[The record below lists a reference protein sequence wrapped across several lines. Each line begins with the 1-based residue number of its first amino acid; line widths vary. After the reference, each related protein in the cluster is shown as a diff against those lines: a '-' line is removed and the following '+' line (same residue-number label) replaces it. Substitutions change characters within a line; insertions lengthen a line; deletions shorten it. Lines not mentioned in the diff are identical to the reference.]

1 MPTLLEIQVSHRGPM
16 SVSRALTDA
25 FVEAWGKAYPDGKV
39 ITRDLAR
46 SGISYVDGAWIQAAF
61 VPADKRT
68 PEMDAALRESDDL
81 LAELV
86 AADHV
91 VIGTPMYNFGVPAVL
106 KAYIDQVVR
115 YFVAYGSA
123 SQVRSEYN
131 GLLPDRKVTIIIASR
146 DEYTP
151 GSPLESSDFA
161 GPYLQRI
168 FAFMGITSVE
178 VIHAGNSFAVRTGQ
192 ITFDDHVA
200 KFLPAVTAAAGK
212 NSGHPGRQDH
222 R

>member
-1 MPTLLEIQVSHRGPM
+1 MPTLLEIQVSHRGPI
-16 SVSRALTDA
+16 SVSRTLTGA
-25 FVEAWGKAYPDGKV
+25 FVEAWTKAHPDGEV

-46 SGISYVDGAWIQAAF
+46 NDISYVDSSWIQAAF
-61 VPADKRT
+61 VPAGQRT
-68 PEMDAALRESDDL
+68 PQMAAALRESDDL

-106 KAYIDQVVR
+106 KAYIDQIVR
-115 YFVAYGSA
+115 YYVAYASA

-131 GLLPDRKVTIIIASR
+131 GLLPDKTVKIIVASR
-146 DEYTP
+146 DVYTP

-161 GPYLQRI
+161 GPYLKRI

-178 VIHAGNSFAVRTGQ
+178 VIPAGDSFAVRTGQ
-192 ITFDDHVA
+192 ITFDDHIA
-200 KFLPAVTAAAGK
+200 KFLPAVTAAA
-212 NSGHPGRQDH
+212 SADATAT
-222 R
+222 

>member
-1 MPTLLEIQVSHRGPM
+1 MPTLLEIQVSHRGPL

-25 FVEAWGKAYPDGKV
+25 FVEEWKKAHPDGQV

-46 SGISYVDGAWIQAAF
+46 NDVSYVDSSWIQAAF
-61 VPADKRT
+61 VPADKRK
-68 PEMDAALRESDDL
+68 PQMEAALRESDEL

-86 AADHV
+86 AADRV
-91 VIGTPMYNFGVPAVL
+91 VIGTPMFNFGVPAVL

-115 YFVAYGSA
+115 FYLAYGSA

-131 GLLPDRKVTIIIASR
+131 GLLPDRPVTVILASR

-178 VIHAGNSFAVRTGQ
+178 VIPAGNSYAVRTGQ
-192 ITFDDHVA
+192 STFEDHIA
-200 KFLPAVTAAAGK
+200 KFLPAVTGAANAGA
-212 NSGHPGRQDH
+212 SVR
-222 R
+222 